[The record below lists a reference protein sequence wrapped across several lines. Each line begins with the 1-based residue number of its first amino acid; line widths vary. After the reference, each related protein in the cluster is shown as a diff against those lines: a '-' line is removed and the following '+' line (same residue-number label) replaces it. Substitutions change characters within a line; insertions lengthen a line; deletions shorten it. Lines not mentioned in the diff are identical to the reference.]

1 MIYPPFSAILN
12 AEQLSSPTVGKLHQM
27 ELKNG
32 FYVVL
37 LYPQKRGLVQTEF
50 FFFFDCL
57 IQSHNMEENEIVF
70 FSGMLSKL

>member
-1 MIYPPFSAILN
+1 MIYLPFSAILN

-32 FYVVL
+32 FYVDL
-37 LYPQKRGLVQTEF
+37 LYPQKRGLVTEF
-50 FFFFDCL
+50 VYFFDCS

-70 FSGMLSKL
+70 FSGMLSTL